1 MKKETSFTLYTT
13 KFCPFTPRIRILLAQ
28 KRLVINVVDPIEIGI
43 DEFKKIVPAARIPA
57 LRIHDGQVLVESE
70 AICEFIEKSF
80 PEVPSY
86 PSDPLE
92 RYRLRLICR
101 RGDLDLANTLLPL
114 AVMQQL
120 GERNETIIETVRAN
134 GAGALGVLDKLLGE
148 RAPYA
153 MGQSVSHVDGALLTL
168 FHSVEQMWALH
179 EIGDPF
185 ESFANLRKYRAAL
198 SENEIVGPIEKS
210 YLAALLPEI
219 DKMRKAQPRAAKR

>member
-13 KFCPFTPRIRILLAQ
+13 KVCPFTPRIRILLA
-28 KRLVINVVDPIEIGI
+28 KKNLALNVVDPVEIGI

-57 LRIHDGQVLVESE
+57 LRTGDGQVLVESE
-70 AICEFIEKSF
+70 AICEFIEKRF
-80 PEVPSY
+80 PEIPCY

-114 AVMQQL
+114 VVMQQL
-120 GERNETIIETVRAN
+120 GGPNETIIEMVRAN
-134 GAGALGVLDKLLGE
+134 GTRVLWVLDELLGE

-168 FHSVEQMWALH
+168 LHSVEQMWSVH

-185 ESFANLRKYRAAL
+185 ESFENLRKYRAAL
-198 SENEIVGPIEKS
+198 SENEIVAPIEQA
-210 YLAALLPEI
+210 YLDALLPEI
-219 DKMRKAQPRAAKR
+219 DKMRKAQSATA